1 MDIQNPLSGGINA
14 VVEINDIIYYIICF
28 SYRATPFILRPC
40 PLCRTSGAF
49 VPVSL
54 TFEESFGSGT
64 PSHVFNP
71 CGHVASLEVYYKRT
85 LFILYFICL
94 LLCSISSTL

>member
-28 SYRATPFILRPC
+28 SYRATLLILRPC

-71 CGHVASLEVYYKRT
+71 CGHVASLEVYYQCI
-85 LFILYFICL
+85 LIILYLAFL
-94 LLCSISSTL
+94 LLCSTSSTL